1 MLLRLQLAVA
11 MSLIL
16 CSGTASAQLIN
27 WPARP
32 ATFLD
37 RLVAFSSWFVEL
49 SMSVSFAATLILMWL
64 IVFYRCDLSGL
75 GKATSNSSINAI
87 LGLCFGNLIFISTL
101 AIFR

>member
-16 CSGTASAQLIN
+16 CSGTASAQLTN

-37 RLVAFSSWFVEL
+37 GLVAFSSWFAEL
-49 SMSVSFAATLILMWL
+49 SLSVSFAATLILMGL
-64 IVFYRCDLSGL
+64 IVFHKCALSDL
-75 GKATSNSSINAI
+75 GKATSNSSINAV
-87 LGLCFGNLIFISTL
+87 LGLCFGNLVYIAIL
-101 AIFR
+101 AISR